1 MSIRLFE
8 VIVLSAHLLAV
19 GVATAAPFVC
29 VLCDWRARRGGDAA
43 LARVGRRLAGDCL
56 WLFLVG
62 VALGFIQLAWLLW
75 RGAPADIEA
84 LRTMPVSRW
93 WFGGAELLIYLACM
107 LAYWYGYDRWQRR
120 GWHRLLAIVAGTN
133 LGYHFPALFTI
144 VSVVGQRSELW
155 GTTINFRELLTDRE
169 TIARVL
175 HFWLASFAVTGVLAM
190 RPWRRAHVAVDDLA
204 TAPVD
209 QHSTSFGAWVA
220 LVAMGLQMPLGL
232 WLLTTLPTASQH
244 LLMGRSAIAT
254 GLLIAAVVASL
265 ALLHL
270 LASMTLGQ
278 VESRLVRR
286 SAALVIGI
294 VTLMVATRLSIRDQH
309 RHEHQA
315 RRPHLPEACRPVT
328 LRTENLARGSRP
340 LSASNR
346 SVD

>member
-1 MSIRLFE
+1 MLIRLLE
-8 VIVLSAHLLAV
+8 VVVLSAHLLAV

-29 VLCDWRARRGGDAA
+29 VLCDWRSRRRGDAE
-43 LARVGRRLAGDCL
+43 LARVGRRLAGDCF

-75 RGAPADIEA
+75 RGSPEDVEA
-84 LRTMPVSRW
+84 LRAMPVSRW
-93 WFGGAELLIYLACM
+93 WFGVVELLIYLACM

-120 GWHRLLAIVAGTN
+120 GWHRLLAIAAGTN

-144 VSVVGQRSELW
+144 VSVVGERSELW
-155 GTTINFRELLTDRE
+155 GTTINFRVLLTDRE

-190 RPWRRAHVAVDDLA
+190 RSWRLTQPALNNESA
-204 TAPVD
+204 TTHD
-209 QHSTSFGAWVA
+209 QPGTSFGAWIA
-220 LVAMGLQMPLGL
+220 LVATGLQMPLGL
-232 WLLTTLPTASQH
+232 WLLTTLPPAAQH

-270 LASMTLGQ
+270 LASMTMGQ

-286 SAALVIGI
+286 SAALVIAI
-294 VTLMVATRLSIRDQH
+294 VTLMVATRLSIRDQR

-315 RRPHLPEACRPVT
+315 LGSLLPDARRPVT
-328 LRTENLARGSRP
+328 LRTENLARGSRS
-340 LSASNR
+340 LSATNL